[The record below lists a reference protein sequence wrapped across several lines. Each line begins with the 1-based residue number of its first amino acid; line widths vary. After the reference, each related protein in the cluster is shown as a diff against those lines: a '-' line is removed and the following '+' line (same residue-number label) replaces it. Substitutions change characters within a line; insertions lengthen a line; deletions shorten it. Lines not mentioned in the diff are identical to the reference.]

1 MDYLFK
7 LDNQDLIEPIT
18 EDLEGWRVIEGEP
31 TMKTWIMRTSNDGS
45 MISGVWTATPGT
57 YHAVMPSMSL
67 YTSSK
72 VASLLLR
79 MAENPPTC
87 PLEMHLWLKQA
98 LVVHGKLPSLL
109 LSTLILSFSQVCRP
123 INKSK
128 A

>member
-57 YHAVMPSMSL
+57 YHAVYAEYEFVHLIEGSITITPDGGEPAYMSVSYTHLRAHETEL
-67 YTSSK
+67 YK
-72 VASLLLR
+72 K
-79 MAENPPTC
+79 P
-87 PLEMHLWLKQA
+87 
-98 LVVHGKLPSLL
+98 
-109 LSTLILSFSQVCRP
+109 
-123 INKSK
+123 NKEDFPGSGL
-128 A
+128 AYLDIIIM